1 MKLLS
6 IDAWRDGSGWSW
18 NNWFHVADVPNH
30 WASLTPRAL
39 LHRMREAGHLC
50 NGSQGRIAI
59 EDDGYNV
66 VFLARGTR
74 EPLLAIEYGSLQS

>member
-1 MKLLS
+1 
-6 IDAWRDGSGWSW
+6 
-18 NNWFHVADVPNH
+18 
-30 WASLTPRAL
+30 
-39 LHRMREAGHLC
+39 MREAGHLC